1 MDAIAGR
8 ERGWNGRPMSQ
19 TEFYADPGNSMGYL
33 TRIAFRAFSRA
44 LEIRTAPH
52 GVSSGQWRFLRV
64 LWREDGLTQ
73 RELSRRVG
81 MREPTTVIALKS
93 LERSGFVVRRKSVE
107 DRRKVHVYL
116 TPEAKALQKVLLPA
130 VAEVNAIALA
140 GLSKTEIAVLRKA
153 LVQVGRN
160 LAEDAEDITTDSA
173 V

>member
-1 MDAIAGR
+1 
-8 ERGWNGRPMSQ
+8 MSQ
-19 TEFYADPGNSMGYL
+19 IELYADPTNSIGYL

-44 LEIRTAPH
+44 LEVRTAPH

-107 DRRKVHVYL
+107 DRRKAHVFL
-116 TPEAKALQKVLLPA
+116 TPEAKALLPVLLPA

-140 GLSKTEIAVLRKA
+140 GLSPSEIAVLRKA
-153 LVQVGRN
+153 LTQVGRN
-160 LAEDAEDITTDSA
+160 LAAEADEDASDSA

>member
-1 MDAIAGR
+1 MNPV
-8 ERGWNGRPMSQ
+8 EV
-19 TEFYADPGNSMGYL
+19 YADPTNSIGYL

-44 LEIRTAPH
+44 LEVRTSPH

-93 LERSGFVVRRKSVE
+93 LERSGFVTRQKSVE
-107 DRRKVHVYL
+107 DRRKAHVFL
-116 TPEAKALQKVLLPA
+116 TPEARALEAVLLPA

-140 GLSKTEIAVLRKA
+140 GLSAAEVAVLRKA
-153 LVQVGRN
+153 LTQVGRN
-160 LAEDAEDITTDSA
+160 LAADADEDAVIDSA

>member
-8 ERGWNGRPMSQ
+8 EWGWNGLSMSQ
-19 TEFYADPGNSMGYL
+19 TELYADPSNSMGYL

-44 LEIRTAPH
+44 LEIRTSPH

-93 LERSGFVVRRKSVE
+93 LERSGFVLRRKSVE

-116 TPEAKALQKVLLPA
+116 TPQAKGLQKVLLPA

-140 GLSKTEIAVLRKA
+140 GLSKAEIAVLRKA

>member
-1 MDAIAGR
+1 
-8 ERGWNGRPMSQ
+8 MSD
-19 TEFYADPGNSMGYL
+19 TKFYADPTNSIGYL

-44 LEIRTAPH
+44 LEVRTSPH

-93 LERSGFVVRRKSVE
+93 LQRSGFVTRKKSEE
-107 DRRKVHVYL
+107 DRRKVHVFL
-116 TPEAKALQKVLLPA
+116 TPEARALEAVLLPA
-130 VAEVNAIALA
+130 VAEVNTVALA
-140 GLSKTEIAVLRKA
+140 GLTPAEIDVLRKA
-153 LVQVGRN
+153 LTQVGRN
-160 LAEDAEDITTDSA
+160 LSADVGEDIPSDSA

>member
-1 MDAIAGR
+1 MKDI
-8 ERGWNGRPMSQ
+8 Q
-19 TEFYADPGNSMGYL
+19 FYADPTNSIGYL

-44 LEIRTAPH
+44 LELRTAPH

-93 LERSGFVVRRKSVE
+93 LERSGFVTRRKSEE
-107 DRRKVHVYL
+107 DRRKVHVFL
-116 TPEAKALQKVLLPA
+116 TDTARALQPVLLPA
-130 VAEVNAIALA
+130 VAEVNDVALT
-140 GLSKTEIAVLRKA
+140 GLTRSEIEILRKA
-153 LVQVGRN
+153 LTQVGRN
-160 LAEDAEDITTDSA
+160 LAADVGEDTPTDSA

>member
-1 MDAIAGR
+1 MKPV
-8 ERGWNGRPMSQ
+8 EV
-19 TEFYADPGNSMGYL
+19 YADPANSIGYL

-44 LEIRTAPH
+44 LEVRTAPH

-93 LERSGFVVRRKSVE
+93 LERSGFVTRQKSVE
-107 DRRKVHVYL
+107 DRRKAHVFL
-116 TPEAKALQKVLLPA
+116 TPEARALEAVLLPA
-130 VAEVNAIALA
+130 VAEVNTIALA
-140 GLSKTEIAVLRKA
+140 GLSEAEIAVLRKA
-153 LVQVGRN
+153 LTQVGRN
-160 LAEDAEDITTDSA
+160 LAADADEDAIIDSA

>member
-1 MDAIAGR
+1 
-8 ERGWNGRPMSQ
+8 MSQ
-19 TEFYADPGNSMGYL
+19 IELYADPTNSIGYL

-44 LEIRTAPH
+44 LEVRTAPH

-107 DRRKVHVYL
+107 DRRKAHVFL
-116 TPEAKALQKVLLPA
+116 TPEAKALQPVLLPA

-140 GLSKTEIAVLRKA
+140 GLSPSEIAVLRKA
-153 LVQVGRN
+153 LTQVGRN
-160 LAEDAEDITTDSA
+160 LAAEADEYASDSA